1 LEVDPR
7 SALAYAGLGQA
18 YWRKYELTGAASWAA
33 PARAACEGALG
44 IDSGIAEPHACLGM
58 VLNGTGEY
66 EKAAQAFNRALDLE
80 PTNDLAYL
88 GLATAYE
95 RLRRHDDAEQTYRR
109 AIELR
114 PHYWASYNN
123 LGVYYYRAGRYEDA
137 LAMFQQV
144 VALVPDSFRGYSSV
158 GAVQFMRDRTSEAI
172 AAFQHSLAI
181 RPNLAAASN
190 LGTLYYFEGQFRLAA
205 DTFRQALSF
214 DQNSYQVWA
223 NLAQTLE
230 QAGDKEEAAAAFKR
244 ARELAMER
252 LAVNSRN
259 AALHI
264 AVAEHSAALGEIDKA
279 KVSLSTALALA
290 PNDAHTLFQIGVF
303 YESRLKVRDEALKWL
318 SRAVE
323 RGQTWREIDRAPELR
338 ALRTDPRFQQLRR
351 SR

>member
-1 LEVDPR
+1 
-7 SALAYAGLGQA
+7 
-18 YWRKYELTGAASWAA
+18 
-33 PARAACEGALG
+33 
-44 IDSGIAEPHACLGM
+44 M
-58 VLNGTGEY
+58 VLNGTGDY
-66 EKAAQAFNRALDLE
+66 KKAAEAFNRAVDLE

-95 RLRRHDDAEQTYRR
+95 RLGRHVDAEQTYRR

-123 LGVYYYRAGRYEDA
+123 LGAYYYRSGRYDDA

-144 VALVPDSFRGYSSV
+144 VALAPDSFRGYSSV
-158 GAVQFMRDRTSEAI
+158 GAVQFMKDRIPEAI
-172 AAFQHSLAI
+172 AAFQQSLAI
-181 RPNLAAASN
+181 RPNFAAASN

-205 DTFRQALSF
+205 ETFRQALSF
-214 DQNSYQVWA
+214 DQNRYQVWG
-223 NLAQTLE
+223 NLAQALE
-230 QAGDKEEAAAAFKR
+230 QAGDKEETSAAFTR

-252 LAVNSRN
+252 LEVNPRD

-264 AVAEHSAALGEIDKA
+264 AVAEHNAALGEMDKA
-279 KVSLSTALALA
+279 KVELSTALALA
-290 PNDAHTLFQIGVF
+290 PDDAHTLFQIGVF
-303 YESRLKVRDEALKWL
+303 YESRLRVRNEALKWL
-318 SRAVE
+318 SLAVD